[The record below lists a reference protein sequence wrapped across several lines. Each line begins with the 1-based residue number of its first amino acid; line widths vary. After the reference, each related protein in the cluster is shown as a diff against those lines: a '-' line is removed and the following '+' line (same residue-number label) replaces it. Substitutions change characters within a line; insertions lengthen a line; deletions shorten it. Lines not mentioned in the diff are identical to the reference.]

1 MLSTP
6 HIFAFFIFSLA
17 SPIRFTAP
25 HSEPSAYSFS
35 IPIHPFM
42 SALLFM
48 PTCSDYEAPTFDRST
63 PRELLKFFIIS
74 SMQVL
79 KPIFNDDIAITWS
92 SPRIFA
98 LGCLFTSKV
107 SPHPH
112 KLDKGLANQDTH
124 ILASSSAFAALA
136 VSDRPSAHIGN

>member
-1 MLSTP
+1 MFYS
-6 HIFAFFIFSLA
+6 FFLAVRTIATGLAPIYISLDCISHQFRSA
-17 SPIRFTAP
+17 SPCPVAICLAFSMRAP
-25 HSEPSAYSFS
+25 TVYSAPFLAFLSVFS
-35 IPIHPFM
+35 II
-42 SALLFM
+42 
-48 PTCSDYEAPTFDRST
+48 TT
-63 PRELLKFFIIS
+63 IIS

-98 LGCLFTSKV
+98 LGCLFTSKA